1 MPTQIPLQP
10 SLSSAKRLP
19 AARALFLAAN
29 YLICLALWSIGRA
42 IFRVAANFLP
52 ALREGRG
59 AALSPLARG
68 EGLRG
73 LFGRGDGRLLPAEA
87 RGVGAVDQGLGTLAR
102 QVFEPVDPGVDVVF
116 PHLARHLVEEL
127 DAVAVRVVDVDAV
140 RHAMIDPP
148 VELDAPALQEPE
160 LLEPGLAVRHRQRH
174 VIDRDLAVGQHPVS
188 GRGQVRALDQR
199 DGVMGQLAVIDR
211 TVKAHL
217 RRVRAIGPLVQLADL
232 LEADDLGPEFVRLVN
247 VADVQHEVVDAGRAH
262 RLGRGIGIRLS
273 HSDLPKSVG
282 YLVLRLAGSGK
293 RYAAIAGVTERRTS
307 TTFCAERPR
316 KSGAPPPSAST
327 SRNASGAMMR
337 TVPRTSAPRRRKAS
351 GNSPTVGPTTVT
363 RAAGFA
369 RANRSSSVSLTRL
382 EPVIS
387 TTSAS
392 GITVR
397 ASSAGRKN
405 GSSSGFKVAGFCS
418 SIM

>member
-1 MPTQIPLQP
+1 MPTQILPAA
-10 SLSSAKRLP
+10 SLRGAQRLP

-29 YLICLALWSIGRA
+29 YLICLALWPIGRA
-42 IFRVAANFLP
+42 IFRAAANFLP
-52 ALREGRG
+52 ALREGCRPS
-59 AALSPLARG
+59 LSPLARG

-87 RGVGAVDQGLGTLAR
+87 RGVGAVDERLGTLAR
-102 QVFEPVDPGVDVVF
+102 QVFEPVDTGVDVVF

-127 DAVAVRVVDVDAV
+127 DAVAIRVVDVDAV
-140 RHAMIDPP
+140 GHAMVDAP
-148 VELDAPALQEPE
+148 VELDPAALQELE
-160 LLEPGLAVRHRQRH
+160 LLEPGLAVRHGQRH
-174 VIDRDLAVGQHPVS
+174 MVDRDLAVGQHPVS
-188 GRGQVRALDQR
+188 GRRQVRALDQR

-217 RRVRAIGPLVQLADL
+217 RRVRAIGSLVQFADL
-232 LEADDLGPEFVRLVN
+232 LEADDLGPEFVRLVD
-247 VADVQHEVVDAGRAH
+247 VANVQHEVIDAGGAH
-262 RLGRGIGIRLS
+262 RLGRDIGIRLS

-351 GNSPTVGPTTVT
+351 GNIPTVGPTTVT
-363 RAAGFA
+363 RAPGLA
-369 RANRSSSVSLTRL
+369 RANKSSSVSLIRL

-397 ASSAGRKN
+397 ASSAGRKK
-405 GSSSGFKVAGFCS
+405 GISSAFRVAG
-418 SIM
+418 

>member
-1 MPTQIPLQP
+1 MPTQILPAA
-10 SLSSAKRLP
+10 SLRGAQRLR

-42 IFRVAANFLP
+42 VFRAAANFLP
-52 ALREGRG
+52 ALREGCRPS
-59 AALSPLARG
+59 LSPLARG

-87 RGVGAVDQGLGTLAR
+87 RGVGAVDERLGTLAR

-127 DAVAVRVVDVDAV
+127 DPVAVRVVDVDAV
-140 RHAMIDPP
+140 GHAMVDAP
-148 VELDAPALQEPE
+148 VELDPAALQELE
-160 LLEPGLAVRHRQRH
+160 LLEPGFAIGHRQRH
-174 VIDRDLAVGQHPVS
+174 MVDRDLAVGQHPVS
-188 GRGQVRALDQR
+188 GRRQVRALDQR
-199 DGVMGQLAVIDR
+199 DGGMGPLAVIDR
-211 TVKAHL
+211 TVKPHL
-217 RRVRAIGPLVQLADL
+217 RGARAIGPLVQLADL
-232 LEADDLGPEFVRLVN
+232 LEADDLGPEFVRLLD
-247 VADVQHEVVDAGRAH
+247 VANVQHQMVDARRAH
-262 RLGRGIGIRLS
+262 RLGRGVGIRLS

-282 YLVLRLAGSGK
+282 YLVLRLAASSK
-293 RYAAIAGVTERRTS
+293 RYAAVAGVTERRTS

-327 SRNASGAMMR
+327 SRNASGAMTR
-337 TVPRTSAPRRRKAS
+337 TVPRTSAPRPTNAS
-351 GNSPTVGPTTVT
+351 GNIPTVGPPTVT
-363 RAAGFA
+363 TRAPGLA
-369 RANRSSSVSLTRL
+369 RANRSSSVSLIRL

-397 ASSAGRKN
+397 ASPAGRKK
-405 GSSSGFKVAGFCS
+405 GSSSAFRVAG
-418 SIM
+418 

>member
-1 MPTQIPLQP
+1 MPTKILPAA
-10 SLSSAKRLP
+10 SLRSAKSLP
-19 AARALFLAAN
+19 AARTLFLAAN

-42 IFRVAANFLP
+42 TFRVAANFLP
-52 ALREGRG
+52 ALREERG
-59 AALSPLARG
+59 AFLSPLARG
-68 EGLRG
+68 EGLGG

-102 QVFEPVDPGVDVVF
+102 QVFEPVDTGVDVVF
-116 PHLARHLVEEL
+116 PHPARHLVEEL

-140 RHAMIDPP
+140 GHAMVDAP
-148 VELDAPALQEPE
+148 VELDPTALQELE
-160 LLEPGLAVRHRQRH
+160 LLEPSLAVRHRQRH
-174 VIDRDLAVGQHPVS
+174 MVDRDLAIGQHPVS
-188 GRGQVRALDQR
+188 RRRQVRPLDQCH
-199 DGVMGQLAVIDR
+199 GVMGQLAVIDR

-217 RRVRAIGPLVQLADL
+217 RRVRTIWSLVQFADL
-232 LEADDLGPEFVRLVN
+232 LETDDLGPEFVRLVD
-247 VADVQHEVVDAGRAH
+247 VADIQHEMVDAGRAH
-262 RLGRGIGIRLS
+262 RLGRDLGIRLS
-273 HSDLPKSVG
+273 HSDLPKSVA

-307 TTFCAERPR
+307 ATFCAERPR

-337 TVPRTSAPRRRKAS
+337 TVPRTSAPRPTNAS
-351 GNSPTVGPTTVT
+351 GNIPTVGPPTVT
-363 RAAGFA
+363 TRAPGLA
-369 RANRSSSVSLTRL
+369 RANRSSSVSLIRL

-397 ASSAGRKN
+397 ASPAGRKK
-405 GSSSGFKVAGFCS
+405 GSSSAFRVAG
-418 SIM
+418 